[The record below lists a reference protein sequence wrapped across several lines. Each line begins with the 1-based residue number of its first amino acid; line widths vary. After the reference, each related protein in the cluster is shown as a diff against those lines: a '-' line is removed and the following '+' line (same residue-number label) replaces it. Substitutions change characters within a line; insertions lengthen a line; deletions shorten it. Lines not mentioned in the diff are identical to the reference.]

1 MVVQI
6 EASVEVSPVRA
17 GFGDVRQ
24 EIGAVVYQ
32 TVKERTTT
40 KVTIITVA
48 VACVVAVVPV
58 AGQGDRLY
66 SGAATHLGGLL
77 DPAEEGVIPKTP
89 WGAPDLRGVWNN
101 STDTPLENMTEA
113 EKERGQLAQ
122 QAVIEATGGTGAAWI
137 ERSGTLLRE
146 SLVVD
151 PPDGRIPELL
161 PAARHRLIERENARQ
176 GRGEADS
183 WLDRNSWERC
193 ISRTMPVAMIPNG
206 YNANYQILQTP
217 DYIAILIEMI
227 HESRIIPL
235 DGRPHVSNGVTQWLG
250 DSRGYW
256 NGDTLVVETERF
268 NDRLDGGEYQPSHV
282 IQTGHRGP
290 GDTMRLVERFRMIDA
305 NQIDYEVTVE
315 DPQTFTRP
323 YTLSIPMTRR
333 DTTTNPLNHLFEY
346 ACHEGNH
353 GMMNLLSGGRVDEQ
367 LALDAAALVSKQ
379 RKEAGHPGVREPA
392 VPFVP

>member
-1 MVVQI
+1 MTY
-6 EASVEVSPVRA
+6 RA
-17 GFGDVRQ
+17 GFAGVLAL
-24 EIGAVVYQ
+24 GLAVSL
-32 TVKERTTT
+32 
-40 KVTIITVA
+40 
-48 VACVVAVVPV
+48 VPV

-66 SGAATHLGGLL
+66 SGAPTDISGLL
-77 DPAEEGVIPKTP
+77 DPADSGTIPKTP
-89 WGAPDLRGVWNN
+89 WGDPDLRGVWNN
-101 STDTPLENMTEA
+101 STDTPLEAMTEA
-113 EKERGQLAQ
+113 EKERGRLAQ

-137 ERSGTLLRE
+137 ERSGTILRD

-161 PAARHRLIERENARQ
+161 PAARQRLIERENARA

-206 YNANYQILQTP
+206 YNANYHVLQTP
-217 DYIAILIEMI
+217 DHVAIVIEMI

-235 DGRPHVSNGVTQWLG
+235 DGRAHVGDGVRQWLG
-250 DSRGYW
+250 DSRGRW
-256 NGDTLVVETERF
+256 EGNTLVVETERF
-268 NDRLDGGEYQPSHV
+268 NSRLDGGDYQPSHV
-282 IQTGHRGP
+282 IQTGHRGS
-290 GDTMRLVERFRMIDA
+290 GGTMRLVERFTMTDA
-305 NQIDYEVTVE
+305 NRIDYQLTVQ
-315 DPQTFTRP
+315 DPKTYTRP

-333 DTTTNPLNHLFEY
+333 DTMSNPLNHLFEY

-353 GMMNLLSGGRVDEQ
+353 GMMNLLSGGRADEQ
-367 LALDAAALVSKQ
+367 LALDAAALVSRQ

>member
-1 MVVQI
+1 M
-6 EASVEVSPVRA
+6 
-17 GFGDVRQ
+17 
-24 EIGAVVYQ
+24 
-32 TVKERTTT
+32 
-40 KVTIITVA
+40 KVTIIAVA
-48 VACVVAVVPV
+48 VACVVAIVPV

-77 DPAEEGVIPKTP
+77 DPSEEGVIPKTP

-101 STDTPLENMTEA
+101 STDTPLEHMTEA

-161 PAARHRLIERENARQ
+161 PAARQRLIERENARQ

-206 YNANYQILQTP
+206 YNANYQILQTQ

-256 NGDTLVVETERF
+256 DGDTLVVETDRF
-268 NDRLDGGEYQPSHV
+268 NDRLDGGDYQPSHV

-290 GDTMRLVERFRMIDA
+290 GGTMRLVERFRMIDA
-305 NQIDYEVTVE
+305 NQIDYQVTVE

-323 YTLSIPMTRR
+323 YTLSIPMARR

-353 GMMNLLSGGRVDEQ
+353 GMMNLLSGGRVDEKV
-367 LALDAAALVSKQ
+367 ALDAAALVSKQ